1 MTDPWSDD
9 QADEPLLAFDPPMED
24 QVIGED
30 DTFRTQNASLSDWER
45 RNIIERTSGSIHTRV
60 ELLSVSHGSYNEGGD
75 EATLLVFRFRF
86 DPQKSSRR
94 VLWAKAE
101 IEFFAEDALDLT
113 VEAIAP
119 EERWAV
125 VPTTDTETTT
135 RSGQLN
141 LGAPGVPLLHA
152 GASAGLEKTYS
163 RDVKDATTVT
173 GAINLGTGKNSGGS
187 TVAVWNFQENE
198 RHKTGVPD
206 SVTTAIL
213 LRRSC
218 DERFTAVV
226 TLEADVDWVTGLE
239 RKFAK
244 IPLDDPIL
252 FNPKAK
258 DFAVIMAEPVIPN
271 GQKPVLEVR
280 TTIDNEEDNKEPN
293 NTALKVIQ
301 EGGHLVTTD
310 ENSDNEGP
318 FVPFDVILIH
328 GIYGTSLDSWT
339 RGSNTI
345 WINKAFADVSARMG
359 RIMSYGYHTDVEK
372 GRYYSPYG
380 IYQEAE
386 ALLEALR
393 ELRTPEIKE
402 ARRPIYLFSHDIGG
416 TIVKAALSMATD
428 REDKYA
434 DILHYTRAMCFFG
447 YPHRYPSINLLE
459 ESVLRLLDQ
468 KRQLWSGNMVWYAKC
483 LTKTIVKVND
493 AFLGTQM
500 LTQANFVNVVSNLHL
515 EPSQQIFPLSMSTM
529 ATPFERVV
537 KMEKPNCDL
546 ILAGEDGSH
555 PVNDVSYSDWLMGD
569 LNDEQ
574 RVALRKVINQASP
587 VLPYL
592 QADEDWQHPDLLD
605 LPERTE
611 TIIVHMRCSSGAE
624 AETENAS
631 FFLNNRS
638 GTYHPLLYMKFDAH
652 DIRFNTCEAML
663 RTFIAR
669 ISCNRLQTES
679 TVSRTMDT
687 LITFEALHRV
697 TLFNEAERLQSIED
711 IEMGIQVLGC
721 FDECD
726 DSSIW
731 FLREMRKRLLRN
743 EMWSKLLITTTK
755 GTPGDANIVSALSEF
770 PPEYVRTINYHPKEP
785 IPFPVDMEASKLMKE
800 LGECIGADLHRDVLS
815 ILSSCAG
822 DHDLCGLVLEW
833 LGSCTTQIARITR
846 LLDKAVTPAL
856 LFAEILEDIA
866 EAHRTWAKMLL
877 SWLLAC
883 YRPLKCDEFHRVS
896 DTVWTRVVEN
906 EATRP
911 NLADILQ
918 SFHGLITP
926 VNGEIKFRHP
936 ATRAWLE
943 SRHLVVDKGI
953 WYDTDETER
962 HEMVLRTCI
971 DYIQDAAENPDDAT
985 LHLPYAIEFWPKHW
999 QLVEASEMQVVDL
1012 FENDTVFEFWANSLV
1027 GLKNTLLKP
1036 PPKHIKPLP
1045 VAAHLGLTTVAETLL
1060 RRSPDQPESRDQ
1072 ALIEACRAGHVAVI
1086 RLLVR
1091 SYSDGLDFG
1100 DENLHEAARV
1110 AGNSYNS
1117 EALREIVNG
1126 LPEPP
1131 KTASVQE
1138 STRHEFEANSKP
1150 TKSQEKNDQQDNS
1163 SDGAMKGEQE
1173 VKDTKSEKHVSG
1185 PLDWLV
1191 MPMNRAVKSGMDDVV
1206 TRLLQLGVDPT
1217 PPKGIT
1223 PYGNSFIYTAANT
1236 SNISC
1241 AKLLIEAGANP
1252 AARNDQGYTPLHT
1265 AIDWASGETVEFLL
1279 EHGASIEDEDPE
1291 NRRALDMAAS
1301 WGSFTALEI
1310 ILQQKDEVERLEH
1323 HPDRYPVN
1331 QAAESG
1337 HNKCLEILLRHGFS
1351 PNIVTSIGE
1360 TALRSAIQAGRID
1373 LCKILL
1379 DNKADPDL
1387 TPENANTPL
1396 ILAISMGD
1404 LGMVKLLIEHGATI
1418 DKREAPPDEGWSR
1431 TPLNV
1436 AADWSQPDIVQ
1447 YLLEKGADP
1456 NARDSDDIP
1465 VIGAAVDGGHTNMVK
1480 WLVEASAEVNVTYFE
1495 AKSTPLHEATAYP
1508 EMVRLLLQHGADISK
1523 VNAYSRTALNYAI
1536 CANSLAA
1543 VQIMLEETKAK
1554 SDLGAANIE
1563 PDLRAAVSSGWTEVV
1578 EALLEAGADVN
1589 AVDEENKSLLACAMT
1604 KGASIDMIRKVLEY
1618 NPDLELKDNKQN
1630 TALHCINTSTSLDT
1644 VRLVVNAGGKLNVLN
1659 FENETPLIYAIRAQ
1673 LDDVFSYMLRK
1684 EPALLNGSVALS
1696 KQSVTPLHEACR
1708 AGTLAMVRSLIEH
1721 QVEVNSTCKDVYG
1734 TPLIAATL
1742 RSDVV
1747 SSGLASE
1754 IIALLLLNG
1763 ADPKV
1768 SAGLFR
1774 YPLIS
1779 ACLACPTETIK
1790 LLLNSDASPLDQD
1803 SLTRKPVHLS
1813 CYNSLEVLN
1822 LLEIPD
1828 SDFSAR
1834 DIVGRVPLHYAVMRG
1849 DVELVQAVLERSKR
1863 AGIDIDVKDDDGWTP
1878 LLWAFRASPI
1888 WNHQLVDPVSTLQV
1902 VSLLVKNG
1910 ADINAKGHGSGKDWT
1925 FRDVA
1930 YYHHAESIDMLLD
1943 QKSAASEGNTPA
1955 KKRGSLPVPP
1965 GDESW
1970 FCHCCLLE
1978 SHGIYFKCS
1987 ACHDF
1992 TLCYKCHWSSSKTH
2006 PDHSSYIRHG
2016 SEWYDGSTSD
2026 QEKISEMGID
2036 DGGRDEDVLLDRE
2049 EILYEDFDSAMSD
2062 ETSEH

>member
-141 LGAPGVPLLHA
+141 LGAP
-152 GASAGLEKTYS
+152 
-163 RDVKDATTVT
+163 
-173 GAINLGTGKNSGGS
+173 
-187 TVAVWNFQENE
+187 
-198 RHKTGVPD
+198 
-206 SVTTAIL
+206 
-213 LRRSC
+213 
-218 DERFTAVV
+218 
-226 TLEADVDWVTGLE
+226 
-239 RKFAK
+239 
-244 IPLDDPIL
+244 
-252 FNPKAK
+252 AK

-434 DILHYTRAMCFFG
+434 DILHYTRAM
-447 YPHRYPSINLLE
+447 
-459 ESVLRLLDQ
+459 SVLRLLDQ

-697 TLFNEAERLQSIED
+697 TLFNEAERLQSIE
-711 IEMGIQVLGC
+711 
-721 FDECD
+721 
-726 DSSIW
+726 
-731 FLREMRKRLLRN
+731 
-743 EMWSKLLITTTK
+743 
-755 GTPGDANIVSALSEF
+755 
-770 PPEYVRTINYHPKEP
+770 EYVRTINYHPKEP

-800 LGECIGADLHRDVLS
+800 L
-815 ILSSCAG
+815 
-822 DHDLCGLVLEW
+822 
-833 LGSCTTQIARITR
+833 
-846 LLDKAVTPAL
+846 
-856 LFAEILEDIA
+856 
-866 EAHRTWAKMLL
+866 
-877 SWLLAC
+877 
-883 YRPLKCDEFHRVS
+883 
-896 DTVWTRVVEN
+896 
-906 EATRP
+906 
-911 NLADILQ
+911 
-918 SFHGLITP
+918 
-926 VNGEIKFRHP
+926 
-936 ATRAWLE
+936 
-943 SRHLVVDKGI
+943 
-953 WYDTDETER
+953 DETER

-1310 ILQQKDEVERLEH
+1310 ILQQKD
-1323 HPDRYPVN
+1323 
-1331 QAAESG
+1331 
-1337 HNKCLEILLRHGFS
+1337 
-1351 PNIVTSIGE
+1351 
-1360 TALRSAIQAGRID
+1360 
-1373 LCKILL
+1373 
-1379 DNKADPDL
+1379 L

-1431 TPLNV
+1431 TPH
-1436 AADWSQPDIVQ
+1436 IVQ